1 MSARTPSP
9 ATAALSVQSLPPGMR
24 ATRATK
30 ALLALVGSQPGMQWS
45 VAEVQARLQKM
56 GVEVNRVT
64 SYRLLDRLAAAGKLV
79 KSVDAERLTR
89 YALRADAPEPLQVRY
104 ECTDC
109 HSVQSLAEQAGDAAT
124 AQVNQAM
131 AQYLQVLQEQGLA
144 PEQTELRLQG
154 LCADCRHEHK
164 KA

>member
-1 MSARTPSP
+1 
-9 ATAALSVQSLPPGMR
+9 
-24 ATRATK
+24 
-30 ALLALVGSQPGMQWS
+30 MQWS

-56 GVEVNRVT
+56 GVDVNRVT
-64 SYRLLDRLAAAGKLV
+64 TYRLLDRLAGAGKLV
-79 KSVDAERLTR
+79 KSVDGERLTR
-89 YALRADAPEPLQVRY
+89 YAWRADANEPLHVRY
-104 ECTDC
+104 ECRDC
-109 HSVQSLAEQAGDAAT
+109 HSVQTLEEQAGDAAT

-154 LCADCRHEHK
+154 LCAQCKPVHQG